1 MSDALT
7 RLADEAA
14 LLHTAYIY
22 AQGAD
27 RKDKQ
32 LWRSILAADCRI
44 EGPGFV
50 TEGMEAT
57 LQSIDALGSMFRATF
72 HKVHNQTVIVEG
84 NTATGE
90 TYCTADHLLNDSDQ
104 LLRWTIRYLDE
115 WRQEADGWRFTKRQL
130 ELLWEEM
137 VPVTVRWRGN

>member
-1 MSDALT
+1 
-7 RLADEAA
+7 
-14 LLHTAYIY
+14 
-22 AQGAD
+22 
-27 RKDKQ
+27 
-32 LWRSILAADCRI
+32 
-44 EGPGFV
+44 
-50 TEGMEAT
+50 
-57 LQSIDALGSMFRATF
+57 MFRATF

-84 NTATGE
+84 STATGE

>member
-1 MSDALT
+1 MD

-14 LLHTAYIY
+14 LRRTAEIY

-32 LWRSILAADCRI
+32 LWRSVLADDCRI

-50 TEGMEAT
+50 TEGLDAT
-57 LQSIDALGSMFRATF
+57 LQSIDALGQMFRSTL
-72 HKVHNQTVIVEG
+72 HKIHNQTVMIEG
-84 NTATGE
+84 DEARGE
-90 TYCTADHLLNDSDQ
+90 TYCTADHLMNDADQ

-115 WRQEADGWRFTKRQL
+115 WRREGGAWRITRRKL
-130 ELLWEEM
+130 ELLWEEI
-137 VPVTVRWRGN
+137 VPVTVRQG

>member
-1 MSDALT
+1 MD

-14 LLHTAYIY
+14 LRRTAEIY

-32 LWRSILAADCRI
+32 LWRSVLADDCRI

-50 TEGMEAT
+50 TEGLDAT
-57 LQSIDALGSMFRATF
+57 LQSIDALGQMFRSTL

-84 NTATGE
+84 DRASGE
-90 TYCTADHLLNDSDQ
+90 TYCTADHLMNDADQ
-104 LLRWTIRYLDE
+104 LLRWTIRYIDE
-115 WRQEADGWRFTKRQL
+115 WRREGDTWRITWRKL
-130 ELLWEEM
+130 ELLWEEI
-137 VPVTVRWRGN
+137 VPVTVRQG